1 MRSKG
6 NHDQLTLNQHHNLCT
21 RGNNLLYI
29 SNQSTPEYVLT
40 TNISWDNYNNLLKY
54 DAMSVFLKRL
64 LDASQKQRL
73 RRQDQVLHQ

>member
-6 NHDQLTLNQHHNLCT
+6 NHDQLI
-21 RGNNLLYI
+21 LYI

-40 TNISWDNYNNLLKY
+40 TNISWAKYNNINKY

-64 LDASQKQRL
+64 LDAAQKQRL
-73 RRQDQVLHQ
+73 KRQDQVLQH